1 MTRTATWSGC
11 KVEDTMD
18 FNSISARSL
27 PKATDE
33 HPTSDP
39 FTQPKV
45 DADKLA
51 AKLQGRPSAKIAD
64 KLLLVAAKLRKR
76 QQARQALTAQV
87 APPPTAAEDASALD
101 PVG

>member
-1 MTRTATWSGC
+1 
-11 KVEDTMD
+11 MD
-18 FNSISARSL
+18 IKTISARSL
-27 PKATDE
+27 PKASDDYRA
-33 HPTSDP
+33 SDP

-51 AKLQGRPSAKIAD
+51 AKLQGRPSAQIAD

-76 QQARQALTAQV
+76 QQARQALTTQA
-87 APPPTAAEDASALD
+87 APPPTAADDASALD